1 MTKRLLRITNWR
13 SLFLP
18 VIFVQRL
25 ISRYRVE
32 YLLGIILIPGA
43 KMSDSSSRK
52 IVDGANIYQDFETRF
67 YEWED
72 GMSSAGFKLELPDK
86 NREEFD
92 WGVTGYNFG
101 RVIGGVLTV
110 SEHDINRQYGN
121 LFSMPDHIVIFIM
134 IIGGMDCLCFGER
147 FQLAQGDI
155 LIQDMSQPI
164 QIHVYPGDVKPRLG
178 TYQYIIMP
186 KHSLHFN
193 VDIAS
198 LHGKRVPAS
207 SPVNIILRNHF
218 ATMVQVFDQM
228 TEQEVLSTGEGAAS
242 VFLQTLHLIAGK
254 KVEHPF
260 EQSARLER
268 ICLHIEKHLSK
279 PIGIDALCKHF
290 AISRSGLYR
299 LFEPLGGIAQFIRS
313 RRVLLAKRLLRT
325 SSMSDQS
332 LAAIARQCGLELSVL
347 RRYFNEF
354 YGATPSEMRER
365 FRRDAEQSGHP
376 GATHVNWV
384 SSL

>member
-1 MTKRLLRITNWR
+1 MT
-13 SLFLP
+13 
-18 VIFVQRL
+18 
-25 ISRYRVE
+25 
-32 YLLGIILIPGA
+32 
-43 KMSDSSSRK
+43 DSSSRK
-52 IVDGANIYQDFETRF
+52 IVDSANKYNDFETRF

-72 GMSSAGFKLELPDK
+72 GMSSAGFKLELPQ
-86 NREEFD
+86 RHFEEFD

-110 SEHDINRQYGN
+110 SEHDIDRQYGN
-121 LFSMPDHIVIFIM
+121 LFAMPDHIVIFIV
-134 IIGGMDCLCFGER
+134 IIGGMDCQCFGKR
-147 FQLAQGDI
+147 FQLKQGDI

-164 QIHVYPGDVKPRLG
+164 KIHVFPGDLRPRLC

-198 LHGKRVPAS
+198 LHGKTIPAS

-218 ATMVQVFDQM
+218 GTMVQVFDQM

-242 VFLQTLHLIAGK
+242 VFLQTLHLVAGK
-254 KVEHPF
+254 KVEQPF
-260 EQSARLER
+260 AHSARLER
-268 ICLHIEKHLSK
+268 ICMFIENNLAQA
-279 PIGIDALCKHF
+279 INVEQLCKDF
-290 AISRSGLYR
+290 AISRSSLYR

-313 RRVLLAKRLLRT
+313 RRLLLAKRMLRA

-332 LAAIARQCGLELSVL
+332 LATIAHQCGLELSAL
-347 RRYFNEF
+347 RRYFQEV
-354 YGATPSEMRER
+354 YGATPSEMRTL
-365 FRRDAEQSGHP
+365 FQKANTGHDIID
-376 GATHVNWV
+376 ATHVNWV

>member
-1 MTKRLLRITNWR
+1 
-13 SLFLP
+13 
-18 VIFVQRL
+18 
-25 ISRYRVE
+25 
-32 YLLGIILIPGA
+32 
-43 KMSDSSSRK
+43 MSDSSSRK
-52 IVDGANIYQDFETRF
+52 IVDSANIYQDFETRF

-72 GMSSAGFKLELPDK
+72 GMSSAGFKLELPDN
-86 NREEFD
+86 NRDGFD

-121 LFSMPDHIVIFIM
+121 LFSMPDHIVIFIV
-134 IIGGMDCLCFGER
+134 IIGGMDVQCFGRR
-147 FQLAQGDI
+147 FQMTQGDI

-164 QIHVYPGDVKPRLG
+164 QIRVYPGDLKPRLC

-198 LHGKRVPAS
+198 LHGKHILAS

-242 VFLQTLHLIAGK
+242 VFLQTLHLVAGK

-268 ICLHIEKHLSK
+268 ICLHIEKHIAS
-279 PIGIDALCKHF
+279 PISVDAMCKSF

-299 LFEPLGGIAQFIRS
+299 LFEPLGGIAQFVRN
-313 RRVLLAKRLLRT
+313 RRLLLAKRLLRS
-325 SSMSDQS
+325 SSMSDHS
-332 LAAIARQCGLELSVL
+332 LAAIARQCGLELSAL
-347 RRYFNEF
+347 RRYFNEV
-354 YGATPSEMRER
+354 YGATPKEMRER
-365 FRRDAEQSGHP
+365 FRQAEKLEGQTD
-376 GATHVNWV
+376 ATHVNWV

>member
-1 MTKRLLRITNWR
+1 MD
-13 SLFLP
+13 
-18 VIFVQRL
+18 
-25 ISRYRVE
+25 YRF
-32 YLLGIILIPGA
+32 GIILISGD

-72 GMSSAGFKLELPDK
+72 GMSSAGFKLELPDRH
-86 NREEFD
+86 REEFD

-121 LFSMPDHIVIFIM
+121 LFSMPDHIVIFII
-134 IIGGMDCLCFGER
+134 IIGGMECQCYGER
-147 FQLAQGDI
+147 FMLNQGDI
-155 LIQDMSQPI
+155 MIQDMSQPI
-164 QIHVYPGDVKPRLG
+164 KIHVYPGDQKPRLG
-178 TYQYIIMP
+178 SYQYIIMP

-193 VDIAS
+193 VDIAA
-198 LHGKRVPAS
+198 LHGKRIPAT

-228 TEQEVLSTGEGAAS
+228 TEQEVLSTGEGAAA
-242 VFLQTLHLIAGK
+242 VFLQTLHLVAGK

-268 ICLHIEKHLSK
+268 ICLYIEKHLGS
-279 PIGIDALCKHF
+279 PISIDILCKDF
-290 AISRSGLYR
+290 GISRSGLYR

-313 RRVLLAKRLLRT
+313 RRLLLAKRLLRT

-332 LAAIARQCGLELSVL
+332 LAAIARQCGLELSSL
-347 RRYFNEF
+347 RRYFHEF
-354 YGATPSEMRER
+354 YGATPSEMREK
-365 FRRDAEQSGHP
+365 FRRDAELSGQAD
-376 GATHVNWV
+376 ATHVNWV